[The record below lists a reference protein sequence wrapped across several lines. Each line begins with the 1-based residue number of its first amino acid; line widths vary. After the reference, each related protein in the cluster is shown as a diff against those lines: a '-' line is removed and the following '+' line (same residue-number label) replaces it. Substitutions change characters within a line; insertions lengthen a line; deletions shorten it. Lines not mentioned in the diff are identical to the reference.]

1 MAHKIYKEKF
11 ATLRQPAWHG
21 LGHVLEQ
28 EMGAVEAARLIEVP
42 KVEVEVISGSKSGV
56 LSDYKAIVGVEG
68 NSQGEIRTVYSIVSK
83 DYHEI
88 THDRFLETWDK
99 ATRDGM
105 GIPAPVE
112 TLGLLYNGSTLFLT
126 TKLPSFG
133 VKGDEIN
140 AYLLALNPLQ
150 LGKAVTVRK
159 TPVRVVCNNTL
170 EASGKQFTSEW
181 RVIHTQDAA
190 IQLEGFLRNAF
201 EQSKAE
207 YETVKDLFEILANKN
222 VSDDTAKALYASVYP
237 AIAMPNEG
245 KAADDAGL
253 KMLAAW
259 ERENGAQLKHRETC
273 YNLYSGDG
281 LGSMSEAAKGT
292 AWGAYNAVVEYD
304 QYLKRYGQQASF
316 LFGSGARRVERAYEL
331 SLEVAKG

>member
-1 MAHKIYKEKF
+1 MSHEIYKEKF
-11 ATLRQPAWHG
+11 VSLRQPAWHG

-28 EMGAVEAARLIEVP
+28 PLSAVEAAKLIEVP
-42 KVEVEVISGSKSGV
+42 QVEVEAVSGSVSG
-56 LSDYKAIVGVEG
+56 LLADYKAIVGVEK
-68 NSQGEIRTVYSIVSK
+68 SDAGEMRTVYSIVSK

-99 ATRDGM
+99 ATG
-105 GIPAPVE
+105 ATVE
-112 TLGLLYNGSTLFLT
+112 TLGLLYDGSSLFLT

-133 VKGDEIN
+133 VKGDEIE
-140 AYLLALNPLQ
+140 AYLLALNPLK

-159 TPVRVVCNNTL
+159 TPVRVVCHNTL
-170 EASGKQFTSEW
+170 EASGRQFTSEW

-201 EQSKAE
+201 EQSRAE
-207 YETVKDLFEILANKN
+207 YETVKDLFEILASKN
-222 VSDDTAKALYASVYP
+222 VDDATVKAVYARVYP
-237 AIAMPNEG
+237 GLEMPNEG
-245 KAADDAGL
+245 RAADDAGL
-253 KMLAAW
+253 KLLAAW
-259 ERENGAQLKHRETC
+259 ERSNGAQIKHREIC

-292 AWGAYNAVVEYD
+292 TWGVYNAVVEYE

-316 LFGSGARRVERAYEL
+316 LFGAGAQRVEKAYEL
-331 SLEVAKG
+331 SLEVANGLVLE